1 MSPLPGALSVILPLL
16 VKILR
21 GPGKLLVIANGAIIA
36 LVLWLTVNAVSDG
49 HSAAWVPLIFG
60 AIFAAAI
67 LIFGVRLAKLSRYVD
82 QLEQLQDR
90 TSGQEIMTRDGRSVT
105 EEDARQRFQDASW
118 EASQKTGRF
127 MPRVEAAQR
136 AAIAAAGGTVEAPY
150 LKADL
155 RVTIVS
161 GLLAMAAGPVGF
173 ILLIATAIIT

>member
-16 VKILR
+16 VKLLR
-21 GPGKLLVIANGAIIA
+21 GPGKLFIMTNGAIIA
-36 LVLWLTVNAVSDG
+36 LVLWLTINAVNDG
-49 HSAAWVPLIFG
+49 YGSAWVPLVFG
-60 AIFAAAI
+60 AIFALAI
-67 LIFGVRLAKLSRYVD
+67 LIFGVRLAKLSRYVNE
-82 QLEQLQDR
+82 LENLQDQS
-90 TSGQEIMTRDGRSVT
+90 SGQEITTRDGRSVS

-118 EASQKTGRF
+118 EASQKTGKF

-150 LKADL
+150 LKDDL
-155 RVTIVS
+155 RITIVS